1 MRAVRLES
9 RRRIAFLI
17 AEKSMRRKF
26 IGWLSRCVGAVPV
39 SRSQDLTKPG
49 AGRIYLPDPE
59 GQPLKI
65 RGVGTKF
72 TEEATVGGSLTLPSV
87 LGQAGASTDIAEIL
101 SDEEIVLKKPFK
113 GDVALEQLTQEG
125 EEVGK
130 GTKYKVA
137 PKVDQTLVYD
147 AVFHRLN
154 SGGCVGIFPE
164 GGSHDRTELLPLKGM
179 FLCYNR
185 IWRRLAAIFPVLVN

>member
-1 MRAVRLES
+1 M
-9 RRRIAFLI
+9 RRR
-17 AEKSMRRKF
+17 F

-39 SRSQDLTKPG
+39 SRSQDLTEPG
-49 AGRIYLPDPE
+49 AGRIYLPDP

-72 TEEATVGGSLTLPSV
+72 TKEAHVSGSLTLPSV
-87 LGQAGASTDIAEIL
+87 PGQSGASTDIAEIL
-101 SDEEIVLKKPFK
+101 SDEEILLKKPFK
-113 GDVALEQLTQEG
+113 GDTALQQLTQKTEDG
-125 EEVGK
+125 MGA
-130 GTKYKVA
+130 KYKVA

-164 GGSHDRTELLPLKGM
+164 GGSHDRTELLPLKGV
-179 FLCYNR
+179 FLS
-185 IWRRLAAIFPVLVN
+185 

>member
-39 SRSQDLTKPG
+39 SRSQDLTKP
-49 AGRIYLPDPE
+49 AEGRIYLPDLE
-59 GQPLKI
+59 QPLKI

-72 TEEATVGGSLTLPSV
+72 TKECSVSGSLNLPSIP
-87 LGQAGASTDIAEIL
+87 GQSGASTDIAEIL
-101 SDEEIVLKKPFK
+101 SDEEILLRKPFK
-113 GDVALEQLTQEG
+113 GEVALRQLTQEG
-125 EEVGK
+125 KEGK

-137 PKVDQTLVYD
+137 PKVDQTVVYD

-164 GGSHDRTELLPLKGM
+164 GGSHDRTELLPLKGI
-179 FLCYNR
+179 LTAVSAP
-185 IWRRLAAIFPVLVN
+185 LS